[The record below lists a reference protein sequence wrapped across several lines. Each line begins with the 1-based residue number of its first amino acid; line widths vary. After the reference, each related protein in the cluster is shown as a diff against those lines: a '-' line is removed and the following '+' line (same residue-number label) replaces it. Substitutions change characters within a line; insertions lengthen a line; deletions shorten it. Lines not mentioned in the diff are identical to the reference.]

1 MPDSVPPVPLTIIE
15 NASTV
20 LTSMLFSAQPVPNS
34 VIQVSNSSSS
44 LLFKKTDLSV
54 TSTVTSF
61 TWQDVLDGKIKII
74 HDGSESTSLK
84 FTLTVNSFA
93 TVFDTANNSLLF
105 VPVDDAPI
113 MRQSPFLVLP
123 AGKIIPITEKF
134 FKISDADTA
143 SKDVSVTLDPL
154 AKIDVLVSNI
164 FSSTKTFTAE
174 DLNLGKV
181 SFRMAK
187 DFTEHSISMTITS
200 LGASAVSAS
209 LQLLNLS
216 ITEGG
221 NSTLTASNFGI
232 SSDSLAANTAFSV
245 ASRSASLKFTKN
257 NLNVT
262 SFTWADISASL
273 IKITHD
279 GSDSPF
285 IGFTLNSAG
294 KSISFNTG
302 SNTIQLTQVNDAP
315 IITKLAPITLS
326 PGKAVKLTSAYLKVN
341 DNDTLARDIQIQLAS
356 DSNVIVRVSNVV
368 RSERTFT
375 AEELNNGRVSLEL
388 ISRNNSKNIHF
399 NIKSGNVADGF
410 DELSSVLSVR
420 IPPAPIRAAP
430 SPLLKLNDQ
439 EDWTSWAILKGGST
453 KLNPDHFNIFD
464 WTNPYPTSASFRIT
478 ATTHGKFY
486 NIASGTQV
494 NDFTLADLQDNL
506 IAFRHDGSAAAPT
519 FSFRVTDLDSSSS
532 TLFQNSS
539 FFTGGIFLSDNFA
552 PAFAEA
558 SAFQMNENTVLQG
571 TIVATDSIG
580 DTITY
585 SAKTDIDS
593 QPRHGKVTVHE
604 DGSFIYT
611 PDANYHGG
619 DSFYVLAS
627 DKKGGL
633 STGKV
638 TIDIANVNNAPEF
651 TGVELHIAS
660 NYILQPVKTNGEIDL
675 KVYTNINFTALLA
688 ATDADKDKLLYSLAQ
703 VDPGSSNTLTLK
715 TGNTVYGQVRIDAI
729 TGSLVFIADQSQK
742 NILAAVTLPSF
753 DVKVDDG
760 NGGTDTLQ
768 INFSLQPENHA
779 PCVFVDSPLL
789 VHWSDDERNI
799 NDNWFNQADKGV
811 KDQRDLTIKSIA
823 QSFIG
828 GTRLNDHSNFR
839 AVDLEQNSSELYYSF
854 TGNTGGSFQRW
865 DSVKQTYS
873 VVQYFTQSDLDQ
885 GWIRYRP
892 ATNSEVKYISM
903 KVTDI
908 ANMSTEVKVPVLDLD
923 ILLNPDVSNNAGP
936 LPPHAWP
943 ANSMPLTFSFVN
955 YPKFKENILGQD
967 AAVTNMND
975 AQRDD
980 VRAILTELMSYS
992 GLRFI
997 QVDDNFDAEMIFY
1010 IGEVEDYYKAQGGGT
1025 YQGAESALGIGLQP
1039 AGNILIKDPV
1049 TGVDRLINQR
1059 PGLVV
1064 IDDDLPSFD
1073 TITKDGQTIVR
1084 SSGNGSLFKAA
1095 LLRHIGEA
1103 VGLYQPGFEEV
1114 YRTEFD
1120 NTGKFTSNYYT
1131 SMSDK
1136 RENLPST
1143 TFNEFGNYNWGYM
1156 PHDIAAIQQLYNVKE
1171 PNLYLN
1177 GLIDPSARDD
1187 SGQDWNYGN
1196 STNHPWSTF
1205 FNNIRTIWD
1214 IAGNDT
1220 FDFSPSS
1227 VAVTIDLRPGF
1238 NSSVGDNGT
1247 TNNIA
1252 IAFGTDI
1259 ENAVGSIFSDTIVG
1273 NDLDNNLT
1281 GNQGDDTLTG
1291 GQGTDIFR
1299 ITLGWGKDTITD
1311 LSQITDPRGNTRDL
1325 IDLRPVATVEP
1336 EFINGLQAV
1345 LAAQA
1350 NANNQK
1356 YTSGLV
1362 SLEYFNGDAI
1372 ISYGVLGTQ
1381 LLDQITIKHVDL
1393 VTTSD
1398 FIFA

>member
-1 MPDSVPPVPLTIIE
+1 MPASVLTITE
-15 NASTV
+15 NSSTV
-20 LTSMLFSAQPVPNS
+20 LTATLFATAPSAVS
-34 VIQVSNSSSS
+34 VIEVSSKSAS
-44 LLFKKTDLSV
+44 LLFKKNVLSNSV
-54 TSTVTSF
+54 FTWQDVTSF
-61 TWQDVLDGKIKII
+61 TWQDVLDGKVKIT
-74 HDGSESTSLK
+74 HDGSESSSLR
-84 FTLTVNSFA
+84 FTLSVNSTA

-113 MRQSPFLVLP
+113 MSQSPFLVLS
-123 AGKIIPITEKF
+123 AGKIIPITDKF

-187 DFTEHSISMTITS
+187 DFTEHSIAITITS

-209 LQLLNLS
+209 LQLLNFS
-216 ITEGG
+216 IKEGG

-232 SSDSLAANTAFSV
+232 SADSLAANTAFSV

-326 PGKAVKLTSAYLKVN
+326 PGKVVKLTSAYLKVT

-356 DSNVIVRVSNVV
+356 DSNVIVRVSNVL
-368 RSERTFT
+368 RSERNFT
-375 AEELNNGRVSLEL
+375 AEELNNGRVTLEL

-399 NIKSGNVADGF
+399 NIKSGTVADGF
-410 DELSSVLSVR
+410 DGLNSVLSVR

-430 SPLLKLNDQ
+430 SPLLKLNTD
-439 EDWTSWAILKGGST
+439 DLGVWTSWAILKGGST
-453 KLNPDHFNIFD
+453 KLNPDHFDIFD

-486 NIASGTQV
+486 NIASGNQV

-552 PAFAEA
+552 PAFVDAA
-558 SAFQMNENTVLQG
+558 AFQMDENTVLRG

-580 DTITY
+580 DTLTY
-585 SAKTDIDS
+585 GAKTDIDS
-593 QPRHGKVTVHE
+593 KPRHGKVTVNE
-604 DGSFIYT
+604 DGTFIYT
-611 PDANYHGG
+611 PDVNYNGG
-619 DSFYVLAS
+619 DSFYVLAT
-627 DKKGGL
+627 DGKGGL

-660 NYILQPVKTNGEIDL
+660 NYILQPETTNGQIDL
-675 KVYTNINFTALLA
+675 KVYTNINFTAKLA
-688 ATDADKDKLLYSLAQ
+688 ATDADNDKLSYSLVQ
-703 VDPGSSNTLTLK
+703 VDPGSTNTLTLK
-715 TGNTVYGQVRIDAI
+715 NGNTIYGQVRVDAK
-729 TGSLVFIADQSQK
+729 TGSLVFIADSSQIN
-742 NILAAVTLPSF
+742 NIAAIALPSF
-753 DVKVDDG
+753 DVKVIDG
-760 NGGTDTLQ
+760 NGGVDTLQ

-779 PCVFVDSPLL
+779 PCVFVDAPLI

-811 KDQRDLTIKSIA
+811 KDQRDQSIKAIE

-828 GTRLNDHSNFR
+828 GTRLNDNNNFW
-839 AVDLEQNSSELYYSF
+839 AVDREQNSSELFYSF

-865 DSVKQTYS
+865 DAVKSTYS

-936 LPPHAWP
+936 LPPHTLQSFTYSFITKDYQGTIFNVKP
-943 ANSMPLTFSFVN
+943 ASMSAAQQ
-955 YPKFKENILGQD
+955 QD
-967 AAVTNMND
+967 VADIAAD
-975 AQRDD
+975 LA
-980 VRAILTELMSYS
+980 SYS
-992 GLRFI
+992 GI
-997 QVDDNFDAEMIFY
+997 QLSRVQDDALGASLIFY
-1010 IGEVEDYYKAQGGGT
+1010 IADVSGYYNAQAGGT
-1025 YQGAESALGIGLQP
+1025 YNGADTALGVGMQP
-1039 AGNILIKDPV
+1039 GGDIRIKDPI

-1073 TITKDGQTIVR
+1073 TIVKDDQTIVR
-1084 SSGNGSLFKAA
+1084 SSGNGSLFHAA

-1103 VGLYQPGFEEV
+1103 IGLYQPGFEEV
-1114 YRTEFD
+1114 YRTEFGD
-1120 NTGKFTSNYYT
+1120 TGKFTSNYYT

-1156 PHDIAAIQQLYNVKE
+1156 PHDIAAIQQLYDVNFFAAT
-1171 PNLYLN
+1171 
-1177 GLIDPSARDD
+1177 GGD
-1187 SGQDWNYGN
+1187 NYGN
-1196 STNHPWSTF
+1196 SDAHPWPTI
-1205 FNNIRTIWD
+1205 FNNIRTVFD
-1214 IAGNDT
+1214 MRGNDT

-1259 ENAVGSIFSDTIVG
+1259 ENAVGSIYSDTIVG
-1273 NDLDNNLT
+1273 NDLDNNIT
-1281 GNQGDDTLTG
+1281 GNKGDDSLSG

-1299 ITLGWGKDTITD
+1299 ISSGWGKDIIMD

-1325 IDLRPVATVEP
+1325 IDLRPLKDAEA
-1336 EFINGLQAV
+1336 EFITELRKVFALQTTDLTDGV
-1345 LAAQA
+1345 Q
-1350 NANNQK
+1350 NQK
-1356 YTSGLV
+1356 TYTSGIV
-1362 SLEYFNGDAI
+1362 SLKYFNGDAI
-1372 ISYGVLGTQ
+1372 VSYGVLGTQ

-1393 VTTSD
+1393 VTAAD
-1398 FIFA
+1398 FIIP